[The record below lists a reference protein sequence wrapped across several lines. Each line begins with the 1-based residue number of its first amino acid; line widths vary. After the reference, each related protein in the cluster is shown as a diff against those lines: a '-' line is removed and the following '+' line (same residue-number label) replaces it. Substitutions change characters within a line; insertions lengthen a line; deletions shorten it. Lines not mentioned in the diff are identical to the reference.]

1 MKDEIKE
8 VATLFGGFLTAIM
21 GFLATLN
28 IKYVWLTE
36 ASISALVTV
45 IIAGGM
51 LAVGIYA
58 AWKNTYVSKKA
69 KKQKEELQRKG
80 LK

>member
-1 MKDEIKE
+1 MKEQIKE
-8 VATLFGGFLTAIM
+8 VATLVGGFLTAIM

-28 IKYVWLTE
+28 IKYAWLTE

>member
-1 MKDEIKE
+1 MKESIKE
-8 VATLFGGFLTAIM
+8 VATLVGGFLTAIM

-28 IKYVWLTE
+28 IKYAWLTE
-36 ASISALVTV
+36 ASINAFVTV

-51 LAVGIYA
+51 LSIGIYSV
-58 AWKNTYVSKKA
+58 WKNTYVSKKG
-69 KKQKEELQRKG
+69 KEQKEELQRKG

>member
-1 MKDEIKE
+1 MKENIKE
-8 VATLFGGFLTAIM
+8 VATLVGGFLTAVM

-28 IKYVWLTE
+28 IKYAWLTE
-36 ASISALVTV
+36 ASISAFVTV

-51 LAVGIYA
+51 LVVGIYTV
-58 AWKNTYVSKKA
+58 WKNTYVSKKGKEQ
-69 KKQKEELQRKG
+69 KKELQRKG

>member
-1 MKDEIKE
+1 MKEQIKE
-8 VATLFGGFLTAIM
+8 VATLVGGFLTAIM

-28 IKYVWLTE
+28 IRYEWLTE
-36 ASISALVTV
+36 ASISAFVTALV
-45 IIAGGM
+45 AGGM

-69 KKQKEELQRKG
+69 KKQKKELQKKG

>member
-1 MKDEIKE
+1 MKENIKE
-8 VATLFGGFLTAIM
+8 VATLVGGFFTAIM

-28 IKYVWLTE
+28 IKYAWLTE
-36 ASISALVTV
+36 ASISAFVTV

-51 LAVGIYA
+51 LAVGIYT
-58 AWKNTYVSKKA
+58 AWKNTYVSKRGR
-69 KKQKEELQRKG
+69 KQKAELQKKG